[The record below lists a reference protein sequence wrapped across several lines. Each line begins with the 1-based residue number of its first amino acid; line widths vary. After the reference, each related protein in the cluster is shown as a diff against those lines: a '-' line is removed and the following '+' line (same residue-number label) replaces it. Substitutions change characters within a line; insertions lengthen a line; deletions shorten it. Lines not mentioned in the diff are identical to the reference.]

1 MAALSGTFSFVLI
14 PAEEG
19 SPMEL
24 KEGDKSGGLEND
36 YLISTAKQYFHEQ
49 SGGDAQAARIDNLT
63 PDERKAL
70 AAQIRQQYIT
80 NNPKASPQFAQMG
93 DDQLVELVKSTQV
106 SASCDI
112 VALTVP
118 TKVNSYFAVSM
129 YCADEAKRRGLG
141 YNSRATELLKACGHV
156 PAANDGDEAGTD
168 QPPGVYGDVFVGRC
182 FDKEETDVWQRVDF
196 TVNDASPTAE
206 WTLIARQ
213 KGGGGGGGTASA
225 HSLSGTMTNALQQNP
240 AGAAG
245 GGQPGQIQE
254 DLGYAWSQT
263 GEEVE
268 LKFAVA
274 SGTKAKYVKVNFG
287 RDSLKVTVAGQT
299 LVNGKTGGLVNKDEC
314 TYTIQDDDEGKGR
327 ELCVTLGK
335 HNSSEWPFPVQ
346 GK

>member
-24 KEGDKSGGLEND
+24 KEGDKSGGLEKD
-36 YLISTAKQYFHEQ
+36 YLISSVKQYFHEQ
-49 SGGDAQAARIDNLT
+49 RGGEDQAAKFDNLT
-63 PDERKAL
+63 PEERKAL
-70 AAQIRQQYIT
+70 AAQIREQYIV
-80 NNPKASPQFAQMG
+80 NNPKASPQFAEMG
-93 DDQLVELVKSTQV
+93 DDQLIELVKSTQV

-118 TKVNSYFAVSM
+118 TKANNYFAVSM
-129 YCADEAKRRGLG
+129 YCGDEAKRRGSP

-156 PAANDGDEAGTD
+156 PAANEDGDD
-168 QPPGVYGDVFVGRC
+168 QPPGIYGDVFVGRC

-196 TVNDASPTAE
+196 AINDVSPDAE
-206 WTLIARQ
+206 WTLVARQ
-213 KGGGGGGGTASA
+213 KGGGGGGGTSSA

-240 AGAAG
+240 AAG
-245 GGQPGQIQE
+245 QQGQGTD

-263 GEEVE
+263 TEEVE

-299 LVNGKTGGLVNKDEC
+299 LVSGLTGGLVNKDEC
-314 TYTIQDDDEGKGR
+314 TYTIQDDEEGKGR

-335 HNSSEWPFPVQ
+335 NVASEWPFPVQ
-346 GK
+346 NK